1 MPRYYFHLTDGK
13 QVLNNHKGIDL
24 PGNAAAR
31 EDALA
36 LARDLKHG
44 AVMPGWNWTG
54 WFVAIVD
61 QHGHKVDADRR
72 CLSKYA
78 SPSLKV
84 CHESSTSLTTVL
96 RSGRRMCHHR
106 TDRHNGLATSRSSA
120 GSRHAAACG

>member
-1 MPRYYFHLTDGK
+1 MMAPSGHARGCRRATDAPDDLPHVCFGGKADVALRSAHWEVSDAALLFPSHRGK

-24 PGNAAAR
+24 SGNAAAR

-61 QHGHKVDADRR
+61 QHGHKIDEVPIADA
-72 CLSKYA
+72 
-78 SPSLKV
+78 
-84 CHESSTSLTTVL
+84 
-96 RSGRRMCHHR
+96 
-106 TDRHNGLATSRSSA
+106 
-120 GSRHAAACG
+120 

>member
-1 MPRYYFHLTDGK
+1 VPRYYFHLTDGK

-24 PGNAAAR
+24 SGNAAAR

-61 QHGHKVDADRR
+61 QHGHKVADRR
-72 CLSKYA
+72 RLSKA
-78 SPSLKV
+78 MSANDPK
-84 CHESSTSLTTVL
+84 
-96 RSGRRMCHHR
+96 R
-106 TDRHNGLATSRSSA
+106 TP
-120 GSRHAAACG
+120 

>member
-1 MPRYYFHLTDGK
+1 MARVSQRQPRIGLISPSAQSPARVIATDGK

-24 PGNAAAR
+24 SGNAAAR

-61 QHGHKVDADRR
+61 QHGHKVDEVPIADI
-72 CLSKYA
+72 
-78 SPSLKV
+78 
-84 CHESSTSLTTVL
+84 
-96 RSGRRMCHHR
+96 
-106 TDRHNGLATSRSSA
+106 
-120 GSRHAAACG
+120 